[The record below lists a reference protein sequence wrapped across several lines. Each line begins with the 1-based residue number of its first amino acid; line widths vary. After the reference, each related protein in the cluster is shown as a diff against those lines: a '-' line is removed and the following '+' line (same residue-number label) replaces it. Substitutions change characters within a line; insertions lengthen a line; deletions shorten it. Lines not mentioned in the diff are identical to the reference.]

1 LEARGLGFNLDLQL
15 ICLSFQI
22 LDLAIE
28 IAILCIFNLLDLLV
42 PRKDF
47 ESKRLIPLLLHVEI
61 PGQLRDLRLEV
72 LEVGHAL
79 LLLALSLTLDRRAL
93 GLGPGYLKLR
103 AIMERKALRGLV
115 GRGSDLLQS
124 FDLLLQL
131 SILSLHGGKQAPV
144 RFSIRLRPLL

>member
-42 PRKDF
+42 PRKDL
-47 ESKRLIPLLLHVEI
+47 ESKGLIPLLLHVQI

-79 LLLALSLTLDRRAL
+79 LVLALTLTLDRRAL
-93 GLGPGYLKLR
+93 GLAPGYLKLGS
-103 AIMERKALRGLV
+103 IMERKALWGLV
-115 GRGSDLLQS
+115 G
-124 FDLLLQL
+124 
-131 SILSLHGGKQAPV
+131 
-144 RFSIRLRPLL
+144 

>member
-1 LEARGLGFNLDLQL
+1 M

-28 IAILCIFNLLDLLV
+28 IPILCIFDLLDLLV
-42 PRKDF
+42 PRKDL
-47 ESKRLIPLLLHVEI
+47 ESEGLIPLLLHLEV

-79 LLLALSLTLDRRAL
+79 LLALSLALHRRAQ
-93 GLGPGYLKLR
+93 GLGPGYFKLR
-103 AIMERKALRGLV
+103 TIVKRKALGRLV

-124 FDLLLQL
+124 FNLLL
-131 SILSLHGGKQAPV
+131 
-144 RFSIRLRPLL
+144 

>member
-42 PRKDF
+42 PRKDL
-47 ESKRLIPLLLHVEI
+47 ESKGLIPLLLHVQI

-93 GLGPGYLKLR
+93 GLGPSYLKLGS
-103 AIMERKALRGLV
+103 IMEWKALGGLV
-115 GRGSDLLQS
+115 G
-124 FDLLLQL
+124 
-131 SILSLHGGKQAPV
+131 
-144 RFSIRLRPLL
+144 